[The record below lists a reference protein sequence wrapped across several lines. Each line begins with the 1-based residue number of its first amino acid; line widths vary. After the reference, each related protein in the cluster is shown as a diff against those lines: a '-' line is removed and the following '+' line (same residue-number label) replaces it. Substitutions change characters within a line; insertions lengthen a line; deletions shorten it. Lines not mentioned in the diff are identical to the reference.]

1 VSEGGH
7 LLTADTETVNVS
19 DLREILQYVPLFRER
34 IFVVA
39 VDGEV
44 ADSENFPNLLLD
56 LAVLRSLS
64 IKVVL
69 VHGASRQIQAL
80 ADARGVRITNSDG
93 IGLTDE
99 PTLQVSIDAA
109 IRLTNEIMEGL
120 SSVDLR
126 AAYINA
132 LIAHPS
138 GILGGVDQQYTGK
151 VERVDVKALK
161 LLLEEGIIPVVP
173 PLGFDGE
180 GRTYRVNS
188 DSIALEV
195 AVELG
200 AAKILYL
207 APGHAFD
214 SSAALPR
221 QLSIAEAEDLIK
233 KRKSDFAPGLLSKL
247 ENGAKACR
255 QGVARAHLLNGGMNE
270 ALLSEVFSHEGI
282 GTMVYS
288 NEYQQIRRIFKKD
301 VRAVISLIRQSVK
314 NEELVRRSRAE
325 ILEHLGDYWLLEID
339 RSPVACVALHLY
351 PEQSAAE
358 LACLHVRKAH
368 ENQGYGKKL
377 MAFVEN
383 LAREKGV
390 RHLFALST
398 QAYSY
403 LQQKGGFAQAEPASL
418 PSSRLQKYEASGRNS
433 IVLVKTLRA

>member
-1 VSEGGH
+1 M
-7 LLTADTETVNVS
+7 VNVS

-34 IFVVA
+34 TFVVA

-44 ADSENFPNLLLD
+44 VDSVNFPNLLLD

-69 VHGASRQIQAL
+69 VHGASRQIQDL
-80 ADARGVRITNSDG
+80 AASRGVKITNSDG
-93 IGLTDE
+93 IGVTDE
-99 PTLQVSIDAA
+99 PTLEVSIDAA

-151 VERVDVKALK
+151 VERVDVKAIRM
-161 LLLEEGIIPVVP
+161 LLDEGIIPVVP

-207 APGHAFD
+207 APSSAFVD
-214 SSAALPR
+214 SSPLPR
-221 QLSIAEAEDLIK
+221 QLSITEAEELVK
-233 KRKSDFAPGLLSKL
+233 KRKSDLAPGLLSKL
-247 ENGAKACR
+247 ENGARACR
-255 QGVARAHLLNGGMNE
+255 QGVARAHLLNGGLNE

-301 VRAVISLIRQSVK
+301 VRAVISLIRQSVQ
-314 NEELVRRSRAE
+314 NEELVRRTRGE
-325 ILEHLGDYWLLEID
+325 ILERLSDYWLLEID
-339 RSPVACVALHLY
+339 RTPIACVAMHLY

-368 ENQGYGKKL
+368 ENQGYGRKL

-390 RHLFALST
+390 RQLFALST

-403 LQQKGGFAQAEPASL
+403 LQQKGGFGPADPAML
-418 PSSRLQKYEASGRNS
+418 PAGRLQKYETSGRNS
-433 IVLVKTLRA
+433 VVLVKTLRL

>member
-1 VSEGGH
+1 M
-7 LLTADTETVNVS
+7 NVS
-19 DLREILQYVPLFRER
+19 DLREILQYVPRFRER

-44 ADSENFPNLLLD
+44 VASENFSNVLLD

-64 IKVVL
+64 VKVVL
-69 VHGASRQIQAL
+69 VHGASYQIQKL
-80 ADARGVRITNSDG
+80 AKERNLPVSNSDG
-93 IGLTDE
+93 IGVTDF
-99 PTLQVSIDAA
+99 PTLQLSIDAA

-132 LIAHPS
+132 LIAHPA

-161 LLLEEGIIPVVP
+161 LLLDEGIIPVVP

-188 DSIALEV
+188 DTIAVEV
-195 AVELG
+195 AEELS

-207 APGHAFD
+207 APGTAF
-214 SSAALPR
+214 SASADLPR
-221 QLSIAEAEDLIK
+221 QLSVSETQDLLK
-233 KRKSDFAPGLLSKL
+233 KRRADFAPGIMSKL
-247 ENGAKACR
+247 ENGSRACT
-255 QGVARAHLLNGGMNE
+255 QGVARVHVLNGGVNE
-270 ALLSEVFSHEGI
+270 ALLNEVFSHDGI
-282 GTMVYS
+282 GTMIYS

-301 VRAVISLIRQSVK
+301 VRAVMSLIRQSVR
-314 NEELVRRSRAE
+314 NEELVRRNRTE
-325 ILEHLGDYWLLEID
+325 ILDHLEDYWLLEID
-339 RSPVACVALHLY
+339 RLPIACVALHLY
-351 PEQSAAE
+351 PEVSAGE
-358 LACLHVRKAH
+358 LACLHVSKAH
-368 ENQGYGKKL
+368 ENQGHGKKL

-390 RHLFALST
+390 KNLIALST

-403 LQQKGGFAQAEPASL
+403 LQQKGGYEPASPSLL
-418 PSSRLQKYEASGRNS
+418 PANRRAKYDASARNSVVLQK
-433 IVLVKTLRA
+433 VLRA